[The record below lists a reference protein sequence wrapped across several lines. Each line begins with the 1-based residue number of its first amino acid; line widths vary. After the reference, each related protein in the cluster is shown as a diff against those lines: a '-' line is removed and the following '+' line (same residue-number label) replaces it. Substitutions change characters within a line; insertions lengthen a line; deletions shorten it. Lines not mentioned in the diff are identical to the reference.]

1 LPILGERFYSF
12 VYIEAMNLN
21 KFLMVRRV
29 KENMKIMKH
38 MVIKKSNKKK
48 KVVWNVMRPYS
59 TISKQ
64 NKENS
69 KKKTQ
74 LNVFKLKQKNLLRVW
89 KAEYNQ
95 QIGKIIK

>member
-1 LPILGERFYSF
+1 
-12 VYIEAMNLN
+12 
-21 KFLMVRRV
+21 
-29 KENMKIMKH
+29 
-38 MVIKKSNKKK
+38 
-48 KVVWNVMRPYS
+48 MRPYS